1 VCGEENI
8 SVGHMYTCVLISVK
22 RKRVIY
28 IYINGLRP
36 LALNLLGPLDSN
48 NKQINFK

>member
-28 IYINGLRP
+28 IYIYIYKRV
-36 LALNLLGPLDSN
+36 
-48 NKQINFK
+48 KNFGS